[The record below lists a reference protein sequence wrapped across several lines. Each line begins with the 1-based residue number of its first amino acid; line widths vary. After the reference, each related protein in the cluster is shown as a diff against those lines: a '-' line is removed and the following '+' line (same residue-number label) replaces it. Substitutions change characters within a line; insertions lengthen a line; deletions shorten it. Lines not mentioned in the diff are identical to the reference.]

1 MAAPHSAFT
10 SLDDAKRA
18 LRAAALRARAGH
30 DALACGRALAGHVL
44 DRMPPAAGAVVSGF
58 WPLGEEIDI
67 RPLLEAL
74 VERGH
79 LVVLPVTP
87 RRGLPLTFREWTPG
101 SPMEPERFGTLR
113 PIGPERVPDWLFVP
127 LLAFD
132 RSCHR
137 LGYGAGY
144 YDRTLAA
151 LPPSRVAV
159 GCAYAAQQ
167 VDAVPVG
174 PYDVALDAV
183 ATEQGIITREAG

>member
-1 MAAPHSAFT
+1 MAAPHSAFN

-18 LRAAALRARAGH
+18 MRGASFRARAGH
-30 DALACGRALAGHVL
+30 DAPVCGQALARHVL
-44 DRMPPAAGAVVSGF
+44 DRMPPPSGAVVSGF

-74 VERGH
+74 MRRGH
-79 LVVLPVTP
+79 VTVLPVTP
-87 RRGLPLTFREWTPG
+87 KRGLPLTFREWTLG
-101 SPMEPERFGTLR
+101 AAMEPERFGTLR
-113 PIGPERVPDWLFVP
+113 PTGPERVPDWLFVP

-132 RSCHR
+132 RRCHR

-151 LPPSRVAV
+151 LPAARVAV
-159 GCAYAAQQ
+159 GCAYAAQE
-167 VDAVPVG
+167 VDAVPIG

-183 ATEQGIITREAG
+183 ATERGVIMREAG